1 MTTFSRGSARSVVV
15 AALVSG
21 SLVSIL
27 SVSSSAS
34 AQSASDLASARA
46 LYKEA
51 RELRD
56 KGDAKSALEKFKAA
70 NALAGT
76 PITALELGRT
86 YAALGQPVEAQET
99 WLSVARMKV
108 DPKESDNAK
117 SARAEAASLAQQI
130 APKIPSL
137 VVRVE
142 GVPSGATPTVTVDGA
157 SVPVEAL
164 GLPRKVDPGEHVV
177 VGRVGDGPEEK
188 RTVTLKESESQ
199 TVTLTFAG
207 GPAVVAPPV
216 VAAKPAEELKKQP
229 PSPAASPQT
238 EVRKK
243 TNPIVYIGFGVGAAG
258 LVVGTVGGLVTFSQ
272 KGDLDT
278 LCTGLVCDP
287 SARKIVSNA
296 RTWATVSTIGFVVG
310 GVGIAAGVV
319 GLLMPSKEI
328 VEVGPVKARLH
339 LDPSSVGLAGTF

>member
-1 MTTFSRGSARSVVV
+1 VLFRS
-15 AALVSG
+15 
-21 SLVSIL
+21 
-27 SVSSSAS
+27 
-34 AQSASDLASARA
+34 
-46 LYKEA
+46 
-51 RELRD
+51 D
-56 KGDAKSALEKFKAA
+56 KGDPKSALEKFKAA

-86 YAALGQPVEAQET
+86 YALVNQPVEALET

-117 SARAEAASLAQQI
+117 AARTEAASLAQQI

-137 VVRVE
+137 VVKVE
-142 GVPSGATPTVTVDGA
+142 GVPNGATPTVTVDGS

-177 VGRVGDGPEEK
+177 VGRLGDGPEEK

-199 TVTLTFAG
+199 TVTLAFAG
-207 GPAVVAPPV
+207 APAVVVPPPAV
-216 VAAKPAEELKKQP
+216 VKPAPEPRNDPPPPAPRTEE
-229 PSPAASPQT
+229 
-238 EVRKK
+238 RKK

-272 KGDLDT
+272 KGDLDP

-287 SARKIVSNA
+287 SARKIVTNA

-339 LDPSSVGLAGTF
+339 LDPSSVGLTGTF

>member
-1 MTTFSRGSARSVVV
+1 MTTFSRGSARSLVA
-15 AALVSG
+15 AALVAG
-21 SLVSIL
+21 SFVSVL
-27 SVSSSAS
+27 STTSSAS

-137 VVRVE
+137 VVKVE

-177 VGRVGDGPEEK
+177 VGRVADGPEEK
-188 RTVTLKESESQ
+188 RAVTLKESESQ

-216 VAAKPAEELKKQP
+216 VAKPVEEPKKQP
-229 PSPAASPQT
+229 PPPPATPQT

-243 TNPIVYIGFGVGAAG
+243 TNPIVYVGFGVGAAG

-272 KGDLDT
+272 KGDLDP